1 MYLKRLELQGF
12 KSFADK
18 TVLDFGQGV
27 TTVVGPNGS
36 GKSNISDAIR
46 WVMGEM
52 SAKSLRGSNMQDVI
66 FAGTETRKQ
75 VNYAE
80 VNLVLDNSDRMF
92 PIEYDEVVVT
102 RKVYRSGESCYQI
115 NQTDCR
121 LRDIHEL
128 FMDTGLGR
136 DGYSMIGQGNVAQI
150 LSTKAE
156 DRRAFFEEAAGVS
169 KYKHR
174 KDEASKKLSSVD
186 ENLVRIDDIT
196 AELERQL
203 GPLENQSK
211 KARKYLVLYEEYKAL
226 DVSMCL
232 VNLRKNAELIK
243 KAAKLYKSVSDE
255 MQELKSKESEIEAQ
269 RNELYLKSSMK
280 DEEQSKK
287 NNELIDNES
296 LLMTASNDISIS
308 ENNIENNNSLI
319 SRINNEIKEIEEKTS
334 LLTVRIDDILASI
347 NSCEIE
353 KKELV
358 DGFETIQKSNSEIY
372 ENLTSIRGLIDEM
385 KESLILKMNDLSDE
399 KAKIS
404 GIENRRTSILER
416 RDMLLSEIK
425 NFGKNAENVKNQI
438 DAITKSIE
446 EKSIKSESMRERLKN
461 QTDKLNE
468 FYKDFDIVQKDFTDK
483 QVLVNSKVS
492 QKKMLESMENEY
504 EGFSKSVKNV
514 MTAPELKR
522 ASIYGTVSGL
532 ITVDP
537 KFVTAIEISLGGAMQ
552 NIVVESEEDA
562 QKAIEVLKANKSGR
576 ATFLPLSSV
585 SYKELENIKEIA
597 GYDGYVGVA
606 SDLIKYDKKYDTVMK
621 SLLGRVVVADN
632 FENGV
637 KMSKDF
643 RYKFKI
649 VTIDG
654 EFLNTGGSI
663 SGGSVNKSSG
673 FLSRAVRIKELGE
686 EIAVLNS
693 EIKELSEKREKL
705 NSDINICRNQ
715 IETYTPLIREYENE
729 ILVAQNN
736 LEHLNNTLSNSGS
749 SQNSLKEELEKIGKE
764 ISTSADEVAIQINA
778 VRNVERAI
786 DELNS
791 KIAQKEEEYN
801 NISAQKDL
809 KLKELM
815 DETLKLRTI
824 EQDIVNKKEAIE
836 SIKQTIEENKAQIL
850 SKQEDKQELI
860 RKNEELL
867 LNIQDKNAEIEKIKA
882 VSEKIKI
889 EIEGI
894 EKEKQNIVE
903 GLKDI
908 TNDNKDLTD
917 KLINLQQELS
927 KAEAKQNKY
936 ENDSEAIVNRLWD
949 EYELTQTAAEEN
961 SIEIENPE
969 ETRQRV
975 LELKNKIKALGSVN
989 LDSIEEYVASK
1000 ERYDFL
1006 TEQKNDLEKS
1016 KDNLNK
1022 VIASMQEL
1030 MEEHFQKQFAEINK
1044 AFSRVFNELFGGGRG
1059 RLYLSDPD
1067 DIMESGIEIEVQL
1080 PGKGLQNINLYSGGE
1095 KSFIAIAL
1103 LFAILEV
1110 KPTPFCFLDEI
1121 DAALDDVNVSRFAT
1135 YLRNYLNATQFI
1147 VITHRRGTMES
1158 SNIMYGVTMQEK
1170 GVSKLLS
1177 LNIDDV
1183 EDEMLKQ

>member
-18 TVLDFGQGV
+18 TVLDFGHGV

-75 VNYAE
+75 VNFAE
-80 VNLVLDNSDRMF
+80 VNLVLDNSDKMF

-115 NQTDCR
+115 NHTDCR
-121 LRDIHEL
+121 LKDIHEL

-174 KDEASKKLSSVD
+174 KDEATRKLSSVD
-186 ENLVRIDDIT
+186 ENLVRIEDIT
-196 AELERQL
+196 IELERQL

-211 KARKYLVLYEEYKAL
+211 KARKYLVLYEEYKGL
-226 DVSMCL
+226 DIGMCL
-232 VNLRKNAELIK
+232 VNLRKNAELAK
-243 KAAKLYKSVSDE
+243 KASELYKSIADE
-255 MQELKSKESEIEAQ
+255 MQELKSKESKIEAQ

-287 NNELIDNES
+287 NSELIENES
-296 LLMTASNDISIS
+296 LLMTASNDISIA
-308 ENNIENNNSLI
+308 ENDIKNNDSLI
-319 SRINNEIKEIEEKTS
+319 IRINNEINAVEEKTS

-347 NSCEIE
+347 NSSETE
-353 KKELV
+353 KRNLME
-358 DGFETIQKSNSEIY
+358 GFEEIQKSNSEIY
-372 ENLTSIRGLIDEM
+372 ENLTALRRLIDEM
-385 KESLILKMNDLSDE
+385 KESLILKMNDLSEE

-404 GIENRRTSILER
+404 GIENRRTAILER
-416 RDMLLSEIK
+416 RDMLENEIR
-425 NFGKNAENVKNQI
+425 NFGADVENIKEEI
-438 DAITKSIE
+438 CLITKSIE
-446 EKSIKSESMRERLKN
+446 DKNSKSQSMRERLKKN
-461 QTDKLNE
+461 SDKIEEL
-468 FYKDFDIVQKDFTDK
+468 YKEFDIIQKDLTEK
-483 QVLVNSKVS
+483 QVLINSKTS
-492 QKKMLESMENEY
+492 QKKMLEGMENEY
-504 EGFSKSVKNV
+504 EGFSKSVKTV
-514 MTAPELKR
+514 MTAPELKK

-532 ITVDP
+532 ITVDS
-537 KFVTAIEISLGGAMQ
+537 KFVTAIEIALGGAMQ
-552 NIVVESEEDA
+552 NIVVDSEDDA
-562 QKAIEVLKANKSGR
+562 KKAIEYLKSAKGGR

-585 SYKELENIKEIA
+585 SFKELENIKEISA
-597 GYDGYVGVA
+597 VDGYVGVA
-606 SDLIKYDKKYDTVMK
+606 SDLIKYDRKYDTVMK
-621 SLLGRVVVADN
+621 SLLGRVVIADN
-632 FENGV
+632 FDNGV
-637 KMSKDF
+637 KIAKKF
-643 RYKFKI
+643 KYKFKI
-649 VTIDG
+649 VTLDG
-654 EFLNTGGSI
+654 EFLNSGGSI

-673 FLSRAVRIKELGE
+673 FLSRAVKIKELGN
-686 EIAVLNS
+686 EITGLNS
-693 EIKELSEKREKL
+693 EIKELSNKRDKL
-705 NSDINICRNQ
+705 SSDIDICRNQ
-715 IETYTPLIREYENE
+715 IDTYTPLLREYENE
-729 ILVAQNN
+729 ILVAKNN
-736 LEHLNNTLSNSGS
+736 LEHLNNTLSSSGN
-749 SQNSLKEELEKIGKE
+749 SQNSLKEELEKIERE
-764 ISTSADEVAIQINA
+764 ISISADEVAIQINA
-778 VRNVERAI
+778 VRNIERAI
-786 DELNS
+786 DDLNS
-791 KIAQKEEEYN
+791 KISEKEEEYN
-801 NISAQKDL
+801 DISAQKDL
-809 KLKELM
+809 KSQELM
-815 DETLKLRTI
+815 DETLRLRTL

-836 SIKQTIEENKAQIL
+836 SIKQTIWENKTQIL
-850 SKQEDKQELI
+850 SKQEDKQDLI
-860 RKNEELL
+860 KKSEELL
-867 LNIQDKNAEIEKIKA
+867 LIIQNKNNEIEKIKE
-882 VSEKIKI
+882 VSEQIKL

-894 EKEKQNIVE
+894 EQEKQNIVD

-927 KAEAKQNKY
+927 RAEAKQSKY
-936 ENDSEAIVNRLWD
+936 ENDSEAIINRLWD
-949 EYELTQTAAEEN
+949 EYELTQTDAEEN
-961 SIEIENPE
+961 GIEIENPE

-1067 DIMESGIEIEVQL
+1067 DLMESGIEIEVQL

-1121 DAALDDVNVSRFAT
+1121 DAALDDVNVSRFST
-1135 YLRNYLNATQFI
+1135 YLKNYLNATQFI
-1147 VITHRRGTMES
+1147 VITHRRGTMEA

-1183 EDEMLKQ
+1183 EDEMLK

>member
-18 TVLDFGQGV
+18 TVLDFGHGV

-66 FAGTETRKQ
+66 FAGTQTRKQ
-75 VNYAE
+75 VNFAE
-80 VNLVLDNSDRMF
+80 VNLILDNTDKMF

-115 NQTDCR
+115 NHTDCR

-174 KDEASKKLSSVD
+174 KDEATRKLSSVD
-186 ENLVRIDDIT
+186 ENLVRIEDIT
-196 AELERQL
+196 IELERQL

-211 KARKYLVLYEEYKAL
+211 KARKYLVLYEEYKGL
-226 DVSMCL
+226 DIGMCL
-232 VNLRKNAELIK
+232 INLKKNAELVK
-243 KAAKLYKSVSDE
+243 KASELYKSISDE
-255 MQELKSKESEIEAQ
+255 MYDLKSKESEIEAQ

-287 NNELIDNES
+287 NNELIENES
-296 LLMTASNDISIS
+296 LLMTASNDISIA
-308 ENNIENNNSLI
+308 ENDIKNNDSLI
-319 SRINNEIKEIEEKTS
+319 IRINNEINAVEEKTS
-334 LLTVRIDDILASI
+334 LLTVRIDDILTSI
-347 NSCEIE
+347 SSSENE
-353 KKELV
+353 KKNLME
-358 DGFETIQKSNSEIY
+358 GFEEIQKSSSQIY
-372 ENLTSIRGLIDEM
+372 ENLTALRKLIDEM
-385 KESLILKMNDLSDE
+385 KESLISKMNDLSDE

-404 GIENRRTSILER
+404 GIENRRNAILER
-416 RDMLLSEIK
+416 RDMLENEIR
-425 NFGKNAENVKNQI
+425 NFGADVENIKKEI
-438 DAITKSIE
+438 DLITKSID
-446 EKSIKSESMRERLKN
+446 EKNLKSESMKERLKKHS
-461 QTDKLNE
+461 DKIEEL
-468 FYKDFDIVQKDFTDK
+468 YKEFDIVQKDLTEK
-483 QVLVNSKVS
+483 QVLINSKTS
-492 QKKMLESMENEY
+492 QKKMLEGMENEY
-504 EGFSKSVKNV
+504 EGFSKSVKTV

-532 ITVDP
+532 ITVES
-537 KFVTAIEISLGGAMQ
+537 KFVTAIEIALGGAMQ
-552 NIVVESEEDA
+552 NIVVDSEDDA
-562 QKAIEVLKANKSGR
+562 KKAIEFLKSAKGGR

-585 SYKELENIKEIA
+585 SFKELENIKEISTL
-597 GYDGYVGVA
+597 DGYVGVA

-621 SLLGRVVVADN
+621 SLLGRVIVADN
-632 FENGV
+632 FDNGV
-637 KMSKDF
+637 KIAKKF
-643 RYKFKI
+643 KYKFKI
-649 VTIDG
+649 VTLDG
-654 EFLNTGGSI
+654 EFLNSGGSI

-673 FLSRAVRIKELGE
+673 FLSRAVKIKELGN
-686 EIAVLNS
+686 EITTLNS
-693 EIKELSEKREKL
+693 EIKELSDRREKL
-705 NSDINICRNQ
+705 NSDIEICRNQ
-715 IETYTPLIREYENE
+715 IDTYTPLLREYENE
-729 ILVAQNN
+729 ILLAKNN
-736 LEHLNNTLSNSGS
+736 LEHLNNTLSNSGN
-749 SQNSLKEELEKIGKE
+749 SQNSLKEELEKIEKE
-764 ISTSADEVAIQINA
+764 ISVSADEVAIQINA
-778 VRNVERAI
+778 VRSIERAI
-786 DELNS
+786 EDLNS
-791 KIAQKEEEYN
+791 KIFEKEEEYN
-801 NISAQKDL
+801 DISAQKDL
-809 KLKELM
+809 KSRELM
-815 DETLKLRTI
+815 DETLRLRTL
-824 EQDIVNKKEAIE
+824 EQDIINKKEAIE
-836 SIKQTIEENKAQIL
+836 SIKQTIEENKLQIL
-850 SKQEDKQELI
+850 TKQEDKQDLI
-860 RKNEELL
+860 SKNEELL
-867 LNIQDKNAEIEKIKA
+867 LTIQNKNTEIEKIKE
-882 VSEKIKI
+882 VSEQIKL

-894 EKEKQNIVE
+894 EKEKQNIVD
-903 GLKDI
+903 GLKEI

-927 KAEAKQNKY
+927 RAEAKQNKY
-936 ENDSEAIVNRLWD
+936 ENDSEAIRNRLWD
-949 EYELTQTAAEEN
+949 EYELTQSAAEEN
-961 SIEIENPE
+961 SIEIQNPE
-969 ETRQRV
+969 ETKERV

-989 LDSIEEYVASK
+989 LDSIEEYISSK

-1030 MEEHFQKQFAEINK
+1030 MEEHFQRQFAEINK
-1044 AFSRVFNELFGGGRG
+1044 AFSKVFNELFGGGRG

-1121 DAALDDVNVSRFAT
+1121 DAALDDVNVSRFST
-1135 YLRNYLNATQFI
+1135 YLKNYLNSTQFI
-1147 VITHRRGTMES
+1147 VITHRRGTMEA

-1183 EDEMLKQ
+1183 EDEMLK